1 MDKTCTDCS
10 VTSVIKMILVMAL
23 VQDTGPYHVQ
33 FLNCKIV
40 KVFNDSIQKILEVLQ
55 TLLSTVQIVTSRNT
69 VVVIY

>member
-1 MDKTCTDCS
+1 
-10 VTSVIKMILVMAL
+10 MAL